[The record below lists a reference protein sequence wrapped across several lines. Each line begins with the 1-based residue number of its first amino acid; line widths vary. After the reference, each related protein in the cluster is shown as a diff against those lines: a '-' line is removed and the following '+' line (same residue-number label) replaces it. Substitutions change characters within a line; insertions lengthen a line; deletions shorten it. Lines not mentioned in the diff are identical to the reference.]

1 MENRNK
7 FKQFRFGNLKN
18 IIIRKGFNK
27 FLNAPY
33 FLKQY
38 LLDLLSSRIN
48 HLYSKLIFRLKALEN
63 KIIIYKPTFS
73 EKFLKM
79 TILNGKIRIKIGT
92 ANDVKN
98 ADVKISCEIIDL
110 LKLSEGEVDGDA
122 LFFSRNIVIEG
133 NAEIL
138 VLLRNALE
146 NEGLEFR
153 NIISP
158 KNAIFAASIN
168 RIIIEIDTRLGKFD
182 QFFDDNFNFRI
193 DNLET
198 DMSTFFTDL
207 ERTNRRIE
215 KLEGRIARG

>member
-168 RIIIEIDTRLGKFD
+168 RIITEIDTRLGKFD
-182 QFFDDNFNFRI
+182 QFFDENFNFRI
-193 DNLET
+193 DDLET
-198 DMSTFFTDL
+198 EMSTFFTDL
-207 ERTNRRIE
+207 ERTNLRIE

>member
-1 MENRNK
+1 MENRSK
-7 FKQFRFGNLKN
+7 FKQFRFGNLKD

-27 FLNAPY
+27 FLDAPY
-33 FLKQY
+33 FLKQS

-48 HLYSKLIFRLKALEN
+48 HLYYKLIFRLQPLEN

-158 KNAIFAASIN
+158 KNAIFVASIN
-168 RIIIEIDTRLGKFD
+168 RIITEIDTKLGKVD
-182 QFFDDNFNFRI
+182 QFFDENFNFRI
-193 DNLET
+193 DDLET
-198 DMSTFFTDL
+198 EMSTFFTDL
-207 ERTNRRIE
+207 ERTNLRIE
-215 KLEGRIARG
+215 KLEGRVARG

>member
-207 ERTNRRIE
+207 ERTNRRVE

>member
-168 RIIIEIDTRLGKFD
+168 RIITEIDTKLGKVD
-182 QFFDDNFNFRI
+182 QFFDENFNFRI

-207 ERTNRRIE
+207 ERTNRRVE

>member
-48 HLYSKLIFRLKALEN
+48 HLYSKLIFRLKPLEN